1 MTEDAP
7 TPTPTLDALTAAE
20 EARSA
25 TGDERCADALTAIGD

>member
-25 TGDERCADALTAIGD
+25 TGYERCAEALPAIGN